1 MSVNIGRSVSVDWN
15 CMSVGMAL
23 QQVQSGLPFAVIR
36 TADAQLT
43 EATLVIKRD
52 NLRHLRSIGS

>member
-1 MSVNIGRSVSVDWN
+1 
-15 CMSVGMAL
+15 MSVGMAL